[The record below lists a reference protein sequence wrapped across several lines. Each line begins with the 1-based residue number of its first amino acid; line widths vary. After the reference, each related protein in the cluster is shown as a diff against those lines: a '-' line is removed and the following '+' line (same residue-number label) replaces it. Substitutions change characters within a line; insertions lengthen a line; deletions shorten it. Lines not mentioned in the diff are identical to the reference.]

1 MKPTKA
7 IATLVV
13 GDYYTKL
20 WRDCCETNWK
30 QYADKHGYDV
40 ICLEGALDTS
50 ERARKRSPSWQKC
63 LILSQDF
70 AAQYE
75 RVVWMDSDIV
85 INVAAAPDIA
95 EGVPLEKIGV
105 PDYWE
110 QPVPH
115 LYRECLRR
123 MYEFWGDG
131 AVVNYDPPQ
140 YYENYGFD
148 RAFDR
153 VAGNGVMVL
162 SPRHHQKLLEHN
174 YHAYEDRG
182 PAWLAEMRP
191 FSNELLK
198 AGCDH
203 WLDHRF
209 NMNWWEL
216 RFLFYPFLLQQPLVS
231 GYPARIRRKLVQWMG
246 GDSFEEVK
254 RACINTTFLNGYFFH
269 FGGDTKE
276 DMRLL
281 DPSITSWK
289 QCTLVAGHL

>member
-1 MKPTKA
+1 VKHTKA

-13 GDYYTKL
+13 GDQYTQL
-20 WRDCCETNWK
+20 WKDCCETNWQ
-30 QYADKHGYDV
+30 QYAVKHGYDV
-40 ICLEGALDTS
+40 ICLKGALDTS
-50 ERARKRSPSWQKC
+50 ERAQKRSPSWQKC

-70 AAQYE
+70 ATQYE

-85 INVAAAPDIA
+85 INVAAAPDVA

-123 MYEFWGDG
+123 MYGFWGEG

-140 YYENYGFD
+140 YYKNYGFD

-162 SPRHHQKLLEHN
+162 SPRHHRELLEHN
-174 YHAYEDRG
+174 YNAYEDRG

-191 FSNELLK
+191 FSYELLK

-216 RFLFYPFLLQQPLVS
+216 RFLFYPFLLQQPLPS
-231 GYPARIRRKLVQWMG
+231 AYAARARRKLAQWAE
-246 GDSFEEVK
+246 GDCFERVK
-254 RACINTTFLNGYFFH
+254 RACVNAMFLNGYFLH

-281 DPSITSWK
+281 DSSITSWK
-289 QCTLVAGHL
+289 QCTLAAC